1 METSFCELK
10 GKEVIN
16 IVDGKKLGRIID
28 LVFETCSGR
37 VLGIVVPAYNKS
49 WNIFK
54 ASEDIFI
61 PFGCICKFG
70 DDAILV
76 KIYVAPQKPQKKCRF
91 ARTASKASSI
101 ANTQSAQ
108 PENNNASQNQL
119 SSQQDNSQNYHYES
133 LYDKSAP
140 DFEANES
147 AERARMSISYPQN
160 DMRLQQNNCSNI
172 FPSSEYPNNY

>member
-28 LVFETCSGR
+28 IVFDTNSGR
-37 VLGIVVPAYNKS
+37 VLGIVVPCYNKS

-54 ASEDIFI
+54 ASDDIFI

-76 KIYVAPQKPQKKCRF
+76 QIFIPNQKENFAKKGRFVRTATQGETPTYAQNMTIDNNQKPSETYTNQEEKV
-91 ARTASKASSI
+91 
-101 ANTQSAQ
+101 
-108 PENNNASQNQL
+108 QNQI
-119 SSQQDNSQNYHYES
+119 QNIGFE
-133 LYDKSAP
+133 P
-140 DFEANES
+140 TNTMQNIDFEK
-147 AERARMSISYPQN
+147 I
-160 DMRLQQNNCSNI
+160 
-172 FPSSEYPNNY
+172 

>member
-28 LVFETCSGR
+28 LVFETSCGR

-54 ASEDIFI
+54 SSEDIFI
-61 PFGCICKFG
+61 PYNCICKFG

-76 KIYVAPQKPQKKCRF
+76 RIFVANPKQISKRGRF
-91 ARTASKASSI
+91 VKTASMPENTNQVKASG
-101 ANTQSAQ
+101 QKEHKE
-108 PENNNASQNQL
+108 ENLDQNYASQNNFD
-119 SSQQDNSQNYHYES
+119 SSIPLYPSNDSDNYQMNGESQNIS
-133 LYDKSAP
+133 QT
-140 DFEANES
+140 DF
-147 AERARMSISYPQN
+147 
-160 DMRLQQNNCSNI
+160 
-172 FPSSEYPNNY
+172 

>member
-28 LVFETCSGR
+28 IVFDTQCGR
-37 VLGIVVPAYNKS
+37 VLGIVVPSYNKS

-54 ASEDIFI
+54 ASDDIFI

-76 KIYVAPQKPQKKCRF
+76 QIFIPNQKPNLSKKGRF
-91 ARTASKASSI
+91 VKTAMQGEAPAYTQNVTYDNQVRTDNDVVKSQSI
-101 ANTQSAQ
+101 NPEIKNIGLEQ
-108 PENNNASQNQL
+108 PPN
-119 SSQQDNSQNYHYES
+119 
-133 LYDKSAP
+133 
-140 DFEANES
+140 
-147 AERARMSISYPQN
+147 SISQ
-160 DMRLQQNNCSNI
+160 
-172 FPSSEYPNNY
+172 

>member
-28 LVFETCSGR
+28 LVFETCNGR

-54 ASEDIFI
+54 SSEDIFI
-61 PFGCICKFG
+61 PFNCICKFG

-76 KIYVAPQKPQKKCRF
+76 KIFVATPQNVQKKGRF
-91 ARTASKASSI
+91 VKTANKSI
-101 ANTQSAQ
+101 
-108 PENNNASQNQL
+108 PENLNKNKTSTQNSDL
-119 SSQQDNSQNYHYES
+119 KQDNLSNQYNNPNFYYDSNDNSTIQSSYNEINEYNQNITPYQNENTS
-133 LYDKSAP
+133 LH
-140 DFEANES
+140 
-147 AERARMSISYPQN
+147 
-160 DMRLQQNNCSNI
+160 SNSN
-172 FPSSEYPNNY
+172 FSELN

>member
-28 LVFETCSGR
+28 LVFETSCGR

-54 ASEDIFI
+54 SSEDIFI
-61 PFGCICKFG
+61 PYNCICKFG

-76 KIYVAPQKPQKKCRF
+76 RIFVANPKQVSKRGRF
-91 ARTASKASSI
+91 VKTASMPESTGEVKA
-101 ANTQSAQ
+101 NGQQ
-108 PENNNASQNQL
+108 EKENNLEQNN
-119 SSQQDNSQNYHYES
+119 SSKSKFDNSIPLYPSNDSDNYQMNGE
-133 LYDKSAP
+133 
-140 DFEANES
+140 N
-147 AERARMSISYPQN
+147 Q
-160 DMRLQQNNCSNI
+160 NI
-172 FPSSEYPNNY
+172 FQNEF